1 MAVADAILQLQAA
14 LAGRYTIVR
23 ELGSGGWATVYVA
36 HDHKHDREVAVK
48 VLRPEVA
55 RALGS
60 GRFLREISIAGRLI
74 HPHILPLFD
83 SGEAGQSLYYVM
95 PFIEGETL
103 RQRLQREHQLPLGD
117 ALAIARQVSDALGW
131 PRRKSSSSM
140 HGRSS

>member
-95 PFIEGETL
+95 T
-103 RQRLQREHQLPLGD
+103 
-117 ALAIARQVSDALGW
+117 
-131 PRRKSSSSM
+131 
-140 HGRSS
+140 